1 MVTLLCANTQIR
13 VERTSG
19 YFWRRVPP
27 TKTCTLSADSEP
39 PGPVTELS
47 VTQVQTDR
55 EGGGGLLAQFHLS
68 WSVPLTTN
76 GILTEYEVNVVTGAA
91 GDGTLLYHST
101 HPVSMDHQK
110 TLYTIHCCPCYSPVH
125 FSLQASKLSVEV
137 NLTFP
142 LNTST
147 HCIYAL
153 VRVIQGIVFLTWH
166 SQHYSM
172 QVRSR
177 NDYVWS
183 DWSKPK
189 TVPLDQQ
196 CQSSV
201 SDSLNNSELHTAK
214 YLVSVS

>member
-1 MVTLLCANTQIR
+1 MLLTDFAPQRTESYKYKIEVVNIPLCIPYKALHTYRHVNMVTLLCADTQVR

-76 GILTEYEVNVVTGAA
+76 GVLTEYEVNVVTGAA

-101 HPVSMDHQK
+101 HPVSVNHQK
-110 TLYTIHCCPCYSPVH
+110 ILYNTLLSTLFTRPFFSAGKPVISGSQSH
-125 FSLQASKLSVEV
+125 IPTKHLHPLYLCSGKSSTGNLFPNLASTL
-137 NLTFP
+137 F
-142 LNTST
+142 NTG
-147 HCIYAL
+147 A
-153 VRVIQGIVFLTWH
+153 VQ
-166 SQHYSM
+166 
-172 QVRSR
+172 
-177 NDYVWS
+177 
-183 DWSKPK
+183 K
-189 TVPLDQQ
+189 
-196 CQSSV
+196 
-201 SDSLNNSELHTAK
+201 
-214 YLVSVS
+214 